1 MSFLLSDYF
10 RLTITAREWYYRT
23 RSSPFLFG
31 RIIVNFC
38 TDGPLLHL
46 SRSFDSLKTLSRA
59 AAGSLALAAALLSC
73 LGPASAEPRFSFA
86 ATPGKLPKDVVPR
99 HYALRIVPATTFD
112 RFDAEALIDIEVARP
127 VPAIVVNAAELSFKS
142 ARLRASAGDETGLTP
157 SFDSEREIVTLTP
170 ATAPIAPG
178 SYRLGIAYSGKIGK
192 HPQGLYQ
199 IAYKQRE
206 QGRLVEKL
214 MLATQMEPV
223 QARRLFPGWDE
234 PVFRASFEI
243 VAVIDAPLTAV
254 SNMPQS
260 KVELRPDGRKEVSFA
275 RSVPMSTYLVGL
287 FVGEMDLLEDSVDGI
302 RLAIHT
308 VKGKRER
315 ARYAMEATKELLRY
329 YNDYFGEPYP
339 LVKLDQIA
347 LPGGIGGA
355 MENWGAIAYNE
366 ARLLYDPGEDSLREQ
381 QGVYGIIAHE
391 IAHQWFGNLVTMAW
405 WDNLW
410 LNEGFASWMAGKATE
425 RFNPRWGAQLR
436 QALWKDSA
444 LSEDARRTTHPIQTP
459 VENDRRA
466 MDVFDSITYA
476 KGAAVLRM
484 LEGYLG
490 EDVFRAGVQRY
501 VRAHRF
507 SSTTTAD
514 FWHHLSGTSG
524 QDIGKLVAGWTE
536 QPGYP
541 VVKVLQR
548 CENGAAVVTLA
559 QERFTLN
566 DSKAP
571 ALTWNVPV
579 ILADEAGTR
588 RTVLLEPGPQKLR
601 LERCGA
607 LLANAGDTG
616 YYRSQYDNRNF
627 RRLVPALK
635 QLPAPDRLRLLL
647 DTFALAQAGRVD
659 VTRYLALVENLGAET
674 DRTIW
679 DHVTGALRLLR
690 ELIDSPGE
698 QALFDRY
705 VARLLEPPF
714 ARVGWDARPGEPADA
729 ALLRR
734 SLIEA
739 LGRAGHEAVVRE
751 AQSRFAAR
759 AEKPIDPAIRPAV
772 LNVVGRYAGQSA
784 FEALLE
790 RMRSATDMT
799 DKWEAQ
805 SALRQVR
812 DPRLLRRL
820 MELMLTDELPPS
832 DAVFNLT
839 HIGDDSGR
847 VELVWR
853 FVLEHLP
860 AILAKASPRGRPHVL
875 PDAALAFTDAA
886 RADELIALTRAHL
899 DATALYQA
907 EKAADWIRLKASVKT
922 REARRAIDWAQARL
936 RQEPTPLSGR
946 GERGRSR
953 EN

>member
-1 MSFLLSDYF
+1 L
-10 RLTITAREWYYRT
+10 RTAY
-23 RSSPFLFG
+23 
-31 RIIVNFC
+31 
-38 TDGPLLHL
+38 
-46 SRSFDSLKTLSRA
+46 RA
-59 AAGSLALAAALLSC
+59 AIGSLTLAAALLLCCIAS
-73 LGPASAEPRFSFA
+73 ASAEPRFSFA
-86 ATPGKLPKDVVPR
+86 TTPGKLPKDVVPR
-99 HYALRIVPATTFD
+99 HYALRIVPATTYD

-142 ARLRASAGDETGLTP
+142 VRLRASTGDETSLTP
-157 SFDSEREIVTLTP
+157 SFDPRRETVTLTP
-170 ATAPIAPG
+170 AGAPIAPG
-178 SYRLGIAYSGKIGK
+178 SYRLGIGYSGKIGK

-206 QGRLVEKL
+206 GGRLVEKL

-243 VAVIDAPLTAV
+243 VAVIDAPLNAV

-260 KVELRPDGRKEVSFA
+260 KVELRPDGKKEVSFA

-302 RLAIHT
+302 RLGIHT
-308 VKGKRER
+308 VKGKRAR
-315 ARYAMEATKELLRY
+315 ARYAMEATKEVLRY
-329 YNDYFGEPYP
+329 YNDYFGEAYP

-366 ARLLYDPGEDSLREQ
+366 GRFLYDPGEDSLRQ
-381 QGVYGIIAHE
+381 QQEAYSIIAHE

-410 LNEGFASWMAGKATE
+410 LNEGFASWMAGKASE
-425 RFNPRWGAQLR
+425 RFNPRWGVQLR
-436 QALWKDSA
+436 YALWKDQA
-444 LSEDARRTTHPIQTP
+444 LSEDARRTTHPIRTP
-459 VENDRRA
+459 VENDVRA

-490 EDVFRAGVQRY
+490 EDVFRAGVRGY

-507 SSTTTAD
+507 SNTTTAD

-548 CENGAAVVTLA
+548 CENGAAIVTLA

-566 DSKAP
+566 DPKAP

-588 RTVLLEPGPQKLR
+588 RTVLLERDPQKLR
-601 LERCGA
+601 FERCGA
-607 LLANAGDTG
+607 MLANAGDTG
-616 YYRSQYDNRNF
+616 YYRSQYDNGNF

-635 QLPAPDRLRLLL
+635 GLPASDRLRLLS
-647 DTFALAQAGRVD
+647 DTFALVQAGRID
-659 VTRYLALVENLGAET
+659 ATRYLALVENLGAET

-679 DHVTGALRLLR
+679 DHVTGALRFLR
-690 ELIDSPGE
+690 ELIDSPGD
-698 QALFDRY
+698 QAVFDRY
-705 VARLLEPPF
+705 VARLLETPF
-714 ARVGWDARPGEPADA
+714 ASVGWDPRPGEPADA

-759 AEKPIDPAIRPAV
+759 AERPIDPAIRPAV
-772 LNVVGRYAGQSA
+772 LNVVGRYADQPT
-784 FEALLE
+784 FETLLE

-799 DKWEAQ
+799 DKWEVQ

-839 HIGDDSGR
+839 RIGDDSGR
-847 VELVWR
+847 VELGWR

-860 AILAKASPRGRPHVL
+860 AILAKASPRGRPYVL
-875 PDAALAFTDAA
+875 PDAASAFTDAA
-886 RADELIALTRAHL
+886 RADELMALTRAHL

-907 EKAADWIRLKASVKT
+907 EKTADWIRLKASVKT
-922 REARRAIDWAQARL
+922 REARRAIGWAEARL
-936 RQEPTPLSGR
+936 RPEQAG
-946 GERGRSR
+946 SR
-953 EN
+953 EIPPALAQ

>member
-1 MSFLLSDYF
+1 MH
-10 RLTITAREWYYRT
+10 
-23 RSSPFLFG
+23 RS
-31 RIIVNFC
+31 
-38 TDGPLLHL
+38 
-46 SRSFDSLKTLSRA
+46 A
-59 AAGSLALAAALLSC
+59 ASATALAAALLFC
-73 LGPASAEPRFSFA
+73 FASAGAEQRFSFA
-86 ATPGKLPKDVVPR
+86 TTPGKLPKDVVPK
-99 HYALRIVPATTFD
+99 HYTLRIAPAATYD
-112 RFDAEALIDIEVARP
+112 RFDGEAVIDIEVARP

-142 ARLRASAGDETGLTP
+142 VRLRASTGDETSLTP
-157 SFDSEREIVTLTP
+157 SFDPKRETVTLTP
-170 ATAPIAPG
+170 ATAPVAPG
-178 SYRLGIAYSGKIGK
+178 SYRLVIDYSGKIGK

-199 IAYKQRE
+199 ITYKQRE
-206 QGRLVEKL
+206 QGQLVEKL

-234 PVFRASFEI
+234 PVFRASFEM
-243 VAVIDAPLTAV
+243 VAVIDASLSAV

-260 KVELRPDGRKEVSFA
+260 KVELRPDGKKEVSFV
-275 RSVPMSTYLVGL
+275 RSVPMSTYLVAL
-287 FVGEMDLLEDSVDGI
+287 FVGEMDLLEDGVDGI
-302 RLAIHT
+302 RLGIHT

-315 ARYAMEATKELLRY
+315 ARYAMEATKQIVRY

-366 ARLLYDPGEDSLREQ
+366 GRFLYDPGEDSLRQQ
-381 QGVYGIIAHE
+381 QGIYGIIAHE

-410 LNEGFASWMAGKATE
+410 LNEGFASWMASKATE

-459 VENDRRA
+459 VENDVRA

-507 SSTTTAD
+507 SNTTTAD
-514 FWHHLSGTSG
+514 FWQHLSAASG
-524 QDIGKLVAGWTE
+524 QDIGKLVSGWTE

-541 VVKVLQR
+541 VVKVLQQ
-548 CENGAAVVTLA
+548 CANGAAVVTLA

-566 DSKAP
+566 DSKAS
-571 ALTWNVPV
+571 ALAWNVPV

-588 RTVLLEPGPQKLR
+588 RTVLLERHSQKLR
-601 LERCGA
+601 FERCGT

-616 YYRSQYDNRNF
+616 YYRSQYDSRSF

-635 QLPAPDRLRLLL
+635 RLATPDRLRLLS

-659 VTRYLALVENLGAET
+659 ATRYLELVENLGAET

-679 DHVTGALRLLR
+679 DHVTDALSFLR

-698 QALFDRY
+698 QAVFDRY
-705 VARLLEPPF
+705 IARLLESPF
-714 ARVGWDARPGEPADA
+714 ASVGWDPRPDEPADA

-739 LGRAGHEAVVRE
+739 LGRAGHQAVVRE

-772 LNVVGRYAGQSA
+772 LNVIGRYADQA
-784 FEALLE
+784 TFEALLE

-799 DKWEAQ
+799 NKWEAQ
-805 SALRQVR
+805 SALRQVQ
-812 DPRLLRRL
+812 DPKLLRGL
-820 MELMLTDELPPS
+820 MDLMLTDELPPG
-832 DAVFNLT
+832 DAIFNLT
-839 HIGDDSGR
+839 HIGDESGR
-847 VELVWR
+847 AELVWR

-860 AILAKASPRGRPHVL
+860 AILAKASPHGRPYVL
-875 PDAALAFTDAA
+875 PDAASAFSDAA
-886 RADELIALTRAHL
+886 RADELIALTKTHF
-899 DATALYQA
+899 DAPALYQA
-907 EKAADWIRLKASVKT
+907 EKTADWIRLKAAVKT
-922 REARRAIDWAQARL
+922 REARRTLSWVKARL
-936 RQEPTPLSGR
+936 RSD
-946 GERGRSR
+946 
-953 EN
+953 

>member
-1 MSFLLSDYF
+1 M
-10 RLTITAREWYYRT
+10 RT
-23 RSSPFLFG
+23 
-31 RIIVNFC
+31 V
-38 TDGPLLHL
+38 H
-46 SRSFDSLKTLSRA
+46 RA
-59 AAGSLALAAALLSC
+59 AAHSLALAAALLLS
-73 LGPASAEPRFSFA
+73 LASASAEPRFSFA
-86 ATPGKLPKDVVPR
+86 KTPGKLPKDVVPR
-99 HYALRIVPATTFD
+99 HYALRIVPATTYD
-112 RFDAEALIDIEVARP
+112 RFDAEAAIDIEVARP
-127 VPAIVVNAAELSFKS
+127 VRAIVVNAAELTFKS
-142 ARLRASAGDETGLTP
+142 VRLRASTGAETSLTP
-157 SFDSEREIVTLTP
+157 SLDPQRETVTLAP
-170 ATAPIAPG
+170 ASAPIAPG
-178 SYRLGIAYSGKIGK
+178 RYRLDIDYSGKIGK

-199 IAYKQRE
+199 IAYKERD

-243 VAVIDAPLTAV
+243 VAVIDASLTAV

-260 KVELRPDGRKEVSFA
+260 KVEVRPDGRKEVSFA
-275 RSVPMSTYLVGL
+275 RSLPMSTYLVAL

-302 RLAIHT
+302 RLGIHT

-315 ARYAMEATKELLRY
+315 ARYAMQATKEIVRY
-329 YNDYFGEPYP
+329 YNGYFGEPYP
-339 LVKLDQIA
+339 LAKLDQIA
-347 LPGGIGGA
+347 LPGGIAGA

-366 ARLLYDPGEDSLREQ
+366 GRLLYDPGEDSLRQQ

-410 LNEGFASWMAGKATE
+410 LNEGFASWMASKAAE
-425 RFNPRWGAQLR
+425 RFNPRWGMRLR
-436 QALWKDSA
+436 EALWKEEA
-444 LSEDARRTTHPIQTP
+444 LSEDARRTTHAIQTP
-459 VENDRRA
+459 VENDVRA

-484 LEGYLG
+484 LEAYLG
-490 EDVFRAGVQRY
+490 DDAFRAGVRGY
-501 VRAHRF
+501 MRAHRF
-507 SSTTTAD
+507 SNTTTAD
-514 FWHHLSGTSG
+514 FWHHLSGASG
-524 QDIGKLVAGWTE
+524 QDIGKLIAGWTE

-541 VVKVLQR
+541 VVKVLQQ
-548 CENGAAVVTLA
+548 CENRAAVVTLA

-566 DSKAP
+566 DLKAAP
-571 ALTWNVPV
+571 LAWNVPV
-579 ILADEAGTR
+579 ILADGAGRR
-588 RTVLLEPGPQKLR
+588 RTVLLEQNSQKLR

-607 LLANAGDTG
+607 MLANAGDSG
-616 YYRSQYDNRNF
+616 YYRSQYDDRNF
-627 RRLVPALK
+627 RRLALALK
-635 QLPAPDRLRLLL
+635 RLPAPDRLRLLS
-647 DTFALAQAGRVD
+647 DTLALAQAGRAD
-659 VTRYLALVENLGAET
+659 ATRYLALVENLGAET

-679 DHVTGALRLLR
+679 DHVTGALRFLR
-690 ELIDSPGE
+690 ELIDSPGD
-698 QALFDRY
+698 QAVFDRY
-705 VARLLEPPF
+705 VARLLEAPF
-714 ARVGWDARPGEPADA
+714 ASVGWDPRPGEPADTG
-729 ALLRR
+729 LLRR

-759 AEKPIDPAIRPAV
+759 AEKPIDAAIRPAV
-772 LNVVGRYAGQSA
+772 LNIVGRYADPAA

-812 DPRLLRRL
+812 DPSLLRRL

-847 VELVWR
+847 VEVGWR

-860 AILAKASPRGRPHVL
+860 AVLAKASPRGRPHVL
-875 PDAALAFTDAA
+875 PDAASAFSDAA
-886 RADELIALTRAHL
+886 RADELLALTRTHL

-907 EKAADWIRLKASVKT
+907 EKAADWIRLKAAVKA
-922 REARRAIDWAQARL
+922 REARRAIGWARARL
-936 RQEPTPLSGR
+936 PPD
-946 GERGRSR
+946 
-953 EN
+953 

>member
-1 MSFLLSDYF
+1 VY
-10 RLTITAREWYYRT
+10 
-23 RSSPFLFG
+23 
-31 RIIVNFC
+31 
-38 TDGPLLHL
+38 
-46 SRSFDSLKTLSRA
+46 RA
-59 AAGSLALAAALLSC
+59 AVDSLALAAVLLLCCIAS
-73 LGPASAEPRFSFA
+73 ASAEPRFSFA
-86 ATPGKLPKDVVPR
+86 KTPGKLPKDVVPR
-99 HYALRIVPATTFD
+99 HYALRIVPAATYD
-112 RFDAEALIDIEVARP
+112 RFDAEAVIDIDVARP

-142 ARLRASAGDETGLTP
+142 VTLRARTGDEASLTP
-157 SFDSEREIVTLTP
+157 SLDPQRETVTLTP

-178 SYRLGIAYSGKIGK
+178 SYRLGIDYSGKIGR

-199 IAYKQRE
+199 IAYKERDR
-206 QGRLVEKL
+206 GRLVEKL

-243 VAVIDAPLTAV
+243 VAVIDASLTAV
-254 SNMPQS
+254 SNMPQA
-260 KVELRPDGRKEVSFA
+260 KAELRPDGRKEVSFA
-275 RSVPMSTYLVGL
+275 RSLPMSTYLVAL

-302 RLAIHT
+302 RLGIHT

-315 ARYAMEATKELLRY
+315 ARYAMEASKQIVRY
-329 YNDYFGEPYP
+329 YNGYFGEPYP
-339 LVKLDQIA
+339 LAKLDQIA
-347 LPGGIGGA
+347 LPGGLGGA

-366 ARLLYDPGEDSLREQ
+366 GRLLYNPGEDSLRQQ

-410 LNEGFASWMAGKATE
+410 LNEGFASWMASKATE
-425 RFNPRWGAQLR
+425 RFNPRWGMRLR
-436 QALWKDSA
+436 EALWKDSA

-459 VENDRRA
+459 VENDVRA

-490 EDVFRAGVQRY
+490 DDAFRAGVRSY

-507 SSTTTAD
+507 SNTTTAD
-514 FWHHLSGTSG
+514 FWHHLSGASG
-524 QDIGKLVAGWTE
+524 QDIGKLIAGWTE

-541 VVKVLQR
+541 VVKVLQQ

-566 DSKAP
+566 DPGAAP
-571 ALTWNVPV
+571 LAWNVPV
-579 ILADEAGTR
+579 ILADGAGRR
-588 RTVLLEPGPQKLR
+588 RTVLLERNSQKLR

-607 LLANAGDTG
+607 MLANAGDTG
-616 YYRSQYDNRNF
+616 YYRSQYDDRNF
-627 RRLVPALK
+627 RRLALALK
-635 QLPAPDRLRLLL
+635 RLPAPDRLRLLS

-659 VTRYLALVENLGAET
+659 ATRYLALVENLGAET

-679 DHVTGALRLLR
+679 DQVTGALRFLR
-690 ELIDSPGE
+690 ELIDSPAD
-698 QALFDRY
+698 QAVFDRY
-705 VARLLEPPF
+705 VARLLETPF
-714 ARVGWDARPGEPADA
+714 AGVGWDPRPGEPADTG
-729 ALLRR
+729 LLRR

-759 AEKPIDPAIRPAV
+759 AEKPIDAAIRPAV
-772 LNVVGRYAGQSA
+772 LNVIGRYADPA
-784 FEALLE
+784 TFEALLE
-790 RMRSATDMT
+790 RMRGATDMT

-812 DPRLLRRL
+812 DPSLLRRL

-847 VELVWR
+847 VELGWR

-860 AILAKASPRGRPHVL
+860 AVLAKASPRGRPHVL
-875 PDAALAFTDAA
+875 PDAASAFTDAA
-886 RADELIALTRAHL
+886 RADELIALTRTHL

-907 EKAADWIRLKASVKT
+907 EKAADWIRLKAAVKA
-922 REARRAIDWAQARL
+922 REARRAIGWAQARL
-936 RQEPTPLSGR
+936 PPG
-946 GERGRSR
+946 
-953 EN
+953 

>member
-1 MSFLLSDYF
+1 L
-10 RLTITAREWYYRT
+10 RT
-23 RSSPFLFG
+23 VR
-31 RIIVNFC
+31 
-38 TDGPLLHL
+38 
-46 SRSFDSLKTLSRA
+46 RA
-59 AAGSLALAAALLSC
+59 ALDTLVLAAALLLCFAS
-73 LGPASAEPRFSFA
+73 ASAEPRFSFA
-86 ATPGKLPKDVVPR
+86 KTPGKLPKDVVPR
-99 HYALRIVPATTFD
+99 HYALRIVPATTYD
-112 RFDAEALIDIEVARP
+112 RFDAEAVIDIEVARP
-127 VPAIVVNAAELSFKS
+127 VRAIVVNAAELTFKS
-142 ARLRASAGDETGLTP
+142 VRLRASTGDEASLTP
-157 SFDSEREIVTLTP
+157 SLDPQRETATLAP

-178 SYRLGIAYSGKIGK
+178 SYRLDIDYSGKIGK

-199 IAYKQRE
+199 MAYKERD

-223 QARRLFPGWDE
+223 QARLLFPGWDE
-234 PVFRASFEI
+234 PAFRATFEI
-243 VAVIDAPLTAV
+243 VAVIDASLTAV

-275 RSVPMSTYLVGL
+275 RSLPMSTYLVAL

-302 RLAIHT
+302 RLGIHT

-315 ARYAMEATKELLRY
+315 ARYAMEATKQIVRY
-329 YNDYFGEPYP
+329 YNGYFGEPYP

-366 ARLLYDPGEDSLREQ
+366 GRFLYSPGEDSLRQ
-381 QGVYGIIAHE
+381 QQAVYGIIAHE

-410 LNEGFASWMAGKATE
+410 LNEGFASWMASKATE
-425 RFNPRWGAQLR
+425 RFNPRWGMRLR
-436 QALWKDSA
+436 DALWKDSA

-459 VENDRRA
+459 VENDMRA

-490 EDVFRAGVQRY
+490 EGAFRAGVQGY
-501 VRAHRF
+501 TRAHRF
-507 SSTTTAD
+507 SNTTTAD
-514 FWHHLSGTSG
+514 FWHHLSRASG

-541 VVKVLQR
+541 VVKVLQQ
-548 CENGAAVVTLA
+548 CENGAAAVTLA
-559 QERFTLN
+559 QERFTL
-566 DSKAP
+566 DDPGAAP
-571 ALTWNVPV
+571 LAWNVPV
-579 ILADEAGTR
+579 ILADAAGTR
-588 RTVLLEPGPQKLR
+588 RTVLLERNPQKLR

-607 LLANAGDTG
+607 TLANAGDTG
-616 YYRSQYDNRNF
+616 YYRSQYDDRNF
-627 RRLVPALK
+627 GRLVLAL
-635 QLPAPDRLRLLL
+635 QELPAPDRLRLLS

-659 VTRYLALVENLGAET
+659 ATRYLALVENLGAET

-679 DHVTGALRLLR
+679 DHVADALRFLR
-690 ELIDSPGE
+690 ELIDSPGD
-698 QALFDRY
+698 QAVFDRY
-705 VARLLEPPF
+705 VVRLLETPF

-739 LGRAGHEAVVRE
+739 LGRAGHDAVVRE
-751 AQSRFAAR
+751 ARSRFAAR
-759 AEKPIDPAIRPAV
+759 AQKPIDTAIRPAV
-772 LNVVGRYAGQSA
+772 LNVTGRYADPA
-784 FEALLE
+784 TFEALLE

-799 DKWEAQ
+799 DRWEAQ

-812 DPRLLRRL
+812 DPSLLRRL
-820 MELMLTDELPPS
+820 MELMLTDEVPPS

-847 VELVWR
+847 VELSWR

-860 AILAKASPRGRPHVL
+860 AILAMASARGRPHVL
-875 PDAALAFTDAA
+875 PDAASAFTDAA
-886 RADELIALTRAHL
+886 RADELIALTRSHL
-899 DATALYQA
+899 DASALYQA
-907 EKAADWIRLKASVKT
+907 EKAADWIRLKAAVKA
-922 REARRAIDWAQARL
+922 REARRAIDWARARL
-936 RQEPTPLSGR
+936 RPD
-946 GERGRSR
+946 
-953 EN
+953 

>member
-1 MSFLLSDYF
+1 MV
-10 RLTITAREWYYRT
+10 YR
-23 RSSPFLFG
+23 G
-31 RIIVNFC
+31 AV
-38 TDGPLLHL
+38 
-46 SRSFDSLKTLSRA
+46 DSLV
-59 AAGSLALAAALLSC
+59 LAAALLFC
-73 LGPASAEPRFSFA
+73 FAPASAEPRFSFA
-86 ATPGKLPKDVVPR
+86 TTPGKLPKEVVPK
-99 HYALRIVPATTFD
+99 HYALRIAPAATYD
-112 RFDAEALIDIEVARP
+112 RFDGEAIIDIEIARS

-142 ARLRASAGDETGLTP
+142 VRLRSSTGGETTLTP
-157 SFDSEREIVTLTP
+157 GFDPQRETVTLTP
-170 ATAPIAPG
+170 ASSPIAPG
-178 SYRLGIAYSGKIGK
+178 SYRLGIDYSGKIGK

-243 VAVIDAPLTAV
+243 VAVIDAHLTAV

-260 KVELRPDGRKEVSFA
+260 KIVLRPGGKKEVSFA
-275 RSVPMSTYLVGL
+275 RSVPMSTYLAAL
-287 FVGEMDLLEDSVDGI
+287 FVGEMDLQEDSVDGI
-302 RLAIHT
+302 RLGIYT

-315 ARYAMEATKELLRY
+315 ARYAMEATKQIVRY

-339 LVKLDQIA
+339 LVKLDQLAI
-347 LPGGIGGA
+347 PGGIPGA

-366 ARLLYDPGEDSLREQ
+366 GRFLYNPGEDSLRQ
-381 QGVYGIIAHE
+381 QQAAYGIIAHE

-410 LNEGFASWMAGKATE
+410 LNEGFASWMGGKATE
-425 RFNPRWGAQLR
+425 RFNPRWGIRLR
-436 QALWKDSA
+436 DALWKETA

-459 VENDRRA
+459 VENDTRA

-490 EDVFRAGVQRY
+490 EDVFRAGVQAY
-501 VRAHRF
+501 MRAHRF
-507 SSTTTAD
+507 SNTTTAD
-514 FWHHLSGTSG
+514 FWHHLSGASG

-541 VVKVLQR
+541 VVKVQQQ
-548 CENGAAVVTLA
+548 CENGSAVVTLA

-566 DSKAP
+566 DPGASP
-571 ALTWNVPV
+571 LSWNVPV
-579 ILADEAGTR
+579 ILADGAGVR
-588 RTVLLEPGPQKLR
+588 RTVLLERNPQKLR
-601 LERCGA
+601 FERCGA
-607 LLANAGDTG
+607 MLANAGDTG
-616 YYRSQYDNRNF
+616 YYRCQYDDRNF
-627 RRLVPALK
+627 RRLVPAL
-635 QLPAPDRLRLLL
+635 QGLAAPDRLRLLS

-659 VTRYLALVENLGAET
+659 ATRYLALVESLGAET

-679 DHVTGALRLLR
+679 DHVTGALRFLR
-690 ELIDSPGE
+690 ELIDSPGD
-698 QALFDRY
+698 QAVFDRY
-705 VARLLEPPF
+705 IARLLEAPF
-714 ARVGWDARPGEPADA
+714 ARVGWDRRPGEAADA

-751 AQSRFAAR
+751 AQSRFAAS
-759 AEKPIDPAIRPAV
+759 AGKPIDPAIRPAV
-772 LNVVGRYAGQSA
+772 LNVIGRYAHPA
-784 FEALLE
+784 TFEVLLE

-805 SALRQVR
+805 AALRQVR
-812 DPRLLRRL
+812 EPRLLRRL

-847 VELVWR
+847 VELAWR

-860 AILAKASPRGRPHVL
+860 AILAKTSPRGRPHVL
-875 PDAALAFTDAA
+875 PDAASGFTDAA
-886 RADELIALTRAHL
+886 RADELIALTRTHL

-907 EKAADWIRLKASVKT
+907 EKGADWIRLKAAVKA
-922 REARRAIDWAQARL
+922 REARRAMDWVRAR
-936 RQEPTPLSGR
+936 
-946 GERGRSR
+946 
-953 EN
+953 